1 MKRSFLICVCFLF
14 CISCW
19 AEKVTVD
26 LFHRGYAEDRSI
38 DRRSISVEPTAAI
51 DGNIISIDS
60 YISIENLQI
69 TIKDVDDNVVYS
81 DVVIV
86 SANQTY
92 SFVLNATPG
101 EEYTIELAYGDSSL
115 CGSFKL

>member
-1 MKRSFLICVCFLF
+1 MKHLFLVFICSFF
-14 CISCW
+14 CMNSW
-19 AEKVTVD
+19 AEKI
-26 LFHRGYAEDRSI
+26 SI
-38 DRRSISVEPTAAI
+38 DLSRAPHDEWLPEYRSMSVEPTAAI

>member
-1 MKRSFLICVCFLF
+1 MKHLFLVFICSFF
-14 CISCW
+14 CMNSW
-19 AEKVTVD
+19 AEKI
-26 LFHRGYAEDRSI
+26 SI
-38 DRRSISVEPTAAI
+38 DLAYPPHDEWIGELRSMSVEPTAAI

-92 SFVLNATPG
+92 SFVLNTTPG